1 MGSPSEQDTAPTR
14 TEVRW
19 SIVFVPILLAG
30 MIGFA
35 VILVMAVAAAGG
47 PWDTVGIARPS
58 PLWALVVGVCLAE
71 AVMFGGLRQQFST
84 FSRARRLG
92 VREDR
97 RSRRRRS

>member
-19 SIVFVPILLAG
+19 SIVFAPILLAG
-30 MIGFA
+30 MIGLA
-35 VILVMAVAAAGG
+35 VILVTAVAAAGG
-47 PWDTVGIARPS
+47 PSDTVGIARPS
-58 PLWALVVGVCLAE
+58 PLWALVVGACLAE
-71 AVMFGGLRQQFST
+71 AVMFGGLRQQLST

-97 RSRRRRS
+97 RSR

>member
-19 SIVFVPILLAG
+19 SIVFAPILLAG
-30 MIGFA
+30 MIGLA
-35 VILVMAVAAAGG
+35 VILVMAVAAASG
-47 PWDTVGIARPS
+47 PSDTVGIARPS

-97 RSRRRRS
+97 RSR

>member
-14 TEVRW
+14 TELRW

-30 MIGFA
+30 MIGFG
-35 VILVMAVAAAGG
+35 VILVTAVAAASG

-58 PLWALVVGVCLAE
+58 PLWVLVVGVCLAE
-71 AVMFGGLRQQFST
+71 AMMFGGLRQQFST
-84 FSRARRLG
+84 FSRARRFG

-97 RSRRRRS
+97 RSRPRRS